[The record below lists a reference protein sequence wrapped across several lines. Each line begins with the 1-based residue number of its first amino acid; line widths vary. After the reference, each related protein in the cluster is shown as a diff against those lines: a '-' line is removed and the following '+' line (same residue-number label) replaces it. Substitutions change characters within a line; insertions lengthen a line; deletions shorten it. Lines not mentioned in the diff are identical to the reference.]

1 MKIVLLGGNFNNSGG
16 TERVA
21 SLIANELSSL
31 EHDVVVASVGGG
43 DLPFFPLSQD
53 IKVRTLFKTVGRGLF
68 RAPLLILRIRNLLIN
83 EKPDALIVVESM
95 LTLFTVPANIRLPT
109 KHICW
114 EHFNFKNDNGR
125 KVRRIARQ
133 LAACYCN
140 VVVTLTEKD
149 RDYWLSN
156 TCCKANIVAIP
167 NLSPFAVQHAH
178 TPLENSQV
186 VLAVGRLVPVKG
198 FDILLKAWKTVS
210 PKAPEWRLRIVG
222 DGSER
227 DALKRQAIDLGIEQT
242 VDFIP
247 ASAAIDQHYRQAAI
261 YCLSSRFEGFPMVLV
276 EAISFGLPVVSFDCD
291 TGPAEVLDCTESI
304 LVPPGDI
311 TGLSNALIEL
321 ILNPEERKRLSV
333 LSKIKAS
340 EYQPEKIM
348 HRWLDV
354 LN

>member
-1 MKIVLLGGNFNNSGG
+1 MKVVLLGGSFNNSGG

-21 SLIANELSSL
+21 SLIANELSRRGL
-31 EHDVVVASVGGG
+31 DVVVASIGGG
-43 DLPFFPLSQD
+43 DQPFFQLNKN
-53 IKVRTLFKTVGRGLF
+53 IKVLSLFKKVGRGLF
-68 RAPLLILRIRNLLIN
+68 RAPLLISRIRNLLVD

-95 LTLFTVPANIRLPT
+95 LTLFTVPANIGLPT

-140 VVVTLTEKD
+140 VVVTLTERD
-149 RDYWLSN
+149 RVYWLSN
-156 TCCKANIVAIP
+156 TCGKAKIVAIP
-167 NLSPFAVQHAH
+167 NPSPFAVQHEH
-178 TPLENSQV
+178 IPPENSQL

-198 FDILLKAWKTVS
+198 FEMLLKAWKSVS
-210 PKAPEWRLRIVG
+210 PNAPEWRLRIVG
-222 DGSER
+222 DGPDR
-227 DALKRQAIDLGIEQT
+227 DALMRQATDLGIQQT
-242 VDFIP
+242 VDFIG
-247 ASAAIDQHYRQAAI
+247 ASAAIDEHYKQAAI

-291 TGPAEVLDCTESI
+291 TGPAETLEGTESI
-304 LVPPGDI
+304 LVPREDL
-311 TGLSNALIEL
+311 TGLSNALLKL
-321 ILNPEERKRLSV
+321 IQNPEERKRLSD
-333 LSKIKAS
+333 LSKIKAT

-348 HRWLDV
+348 LKWMDV